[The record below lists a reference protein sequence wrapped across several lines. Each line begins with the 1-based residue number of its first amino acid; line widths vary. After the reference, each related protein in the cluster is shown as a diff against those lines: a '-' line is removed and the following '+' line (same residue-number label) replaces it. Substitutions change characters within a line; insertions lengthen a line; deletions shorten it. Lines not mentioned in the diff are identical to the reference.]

1 MKKLI
6 FIILLFLTV
15 CQIGFTQIKNAK
27 TKTVKIYGNCF
38 MCKAQIEKAGNQ
50 ENIAQ
55 VDWDLQT
62 QVATITYDVQK
73 TTANKILKRIAM
85 AGFDN
90 DKYLAP
96 DEAYQKLERCC
107 RYERI
112 AKHKYECVTCK
123 VTSEKAEKCPFC
135 NVQMTLKKKS
145 KA

>member
-1 MKKLI
+1 MKKLT
-6 FIILLFLTV
+6 FIILLFLTI
-15 CQIGFTQIKNAK
+15 CQAGFPQIKNVK

-62 QVATITYDVQK
+62 QVATITYDAQK
-73 TTANKILKRIAM
+73 TTANKVLKRIAM

-96 DEAYQKLERCC
+96 DDAYQKLERCC
-107 RYERI
+107 KYERV
-112 AKHKYECVTCK
+112 AKHKYECVMCK
-123 VTSEKAEKCPFC
+123 TTSEKPGKCPIC
-135 NVQMTLKKKS
+135 NMEMTMKKKT
-145 KA
+145 

>member
-6 FIILLFLTV
+6 FIIILLLTIF
-15 CQIGFTQIKNAK
+15 QTGFAQIKNAK
-27 TKTVKIYGNCF
+27 TKTAKIYGNCF
-38 MCKAQIEKAGNQ
+38 MCKAQIEKAGNR

-55 VDWDLQT
+55 IDWNLHT
-62 QVATITYDVQK
+62 QIATITYDSKK
-73 TTANKILKRIAM
+73 TTANTILKRIAM

-96 DEAYQKLERCC
+96 DAAYQKLERCC

-112 AKHKYECVTCK
+112 AKHKYECVMCK
-123 VTSEKAEKCPFC
+123 VTSEKAEKCPSC
-135 NVQMTLKKKS
+135 NMQMTLKKKS